1 MNKTVFLTRNRRL
14 NTTED
19 TESTEISRTNNT
31 SVCGKL
37 ISLPPLILSSV
48 SSVFSVVK
56 KSLGLFLSGLAW
68 LAFCSP
74 MLAADPLVEVPKM
87 GFSCDVDVAQRNAP
101 TREVRKKVTIV
112 QTGNMRADITHWSDG
127 STSQLWTQ
135 VDKNISV
142 MENNRWNKDILVLRG
157 AYRDGCWPRMLRFD
171 TESLG
176 WITPAAFSKV
186 GSSAGELHYKAMVK
200 VNDTAEGE
208 PLPVLYQAW
217 IDAKT
222 LLPTKLDDG
231 YALYTLK
238 FSDAPARP
246 LVMPDNM
253 QAKLKSYQAILAP
266 HPHL

>member
-1 MNKTVFLTRNRRL
+1 M
-14 NTTED
+14 
-19 TESTEISRTNNT
+19 
-31 SVCGKL
+31 
-37 ISLPPLILSSV
+37 
-48 SSVFSVVK
+48 FSVAK

-68 LAFCSP
+68 LACCCP
-74 MLAADPLVEVPKM
+74 LLAADLLVEVPKG
-87 GFSCDVDVAQRNAP
+87 GFSCDVDVAQRDAV

-112 QTGNMRADITHWSDG
+112 QIGNMRADITQWSDG

-142 MENNRWNKDILVLRG
+142 MENNRGNKDILVLRG

-200 VNDTAEGE
+200 VNDTEEGE
-208 PLPVLYQAW
+208 PRPVHYQAW

-222 LLPTKLDDG
+222 LLPKKLDDG
-231 YALYTLK
+231 SALYTLK
-238 FSDAPARP
+238 FSDPPTSP
-246 LVMPDNM
+246 LVMPANL
-253 QAKLKSYQAILAP
+253 QAELKRYQALLAP